1 MKSVAFCGSS
11 VTPFSWKNS
20 SMVPEVAGARGGST
34 GAAAC
39 AAGAGSAACAAG
51 AGSAACAAGAG
62 SATASG
68 VTVTVWVTVA
78 VAAAVAGAGG
88 SGVVGSA
95 EALAPVNPITAI
107 DPAATPPTS
116 TRH

>member
-1 MKSVAFCGSS
+1 
-11 VTPFSWKNS
+11 
-20 SMVPEVAGARGGST
+20 
-34 GAAAC
+34 
-39 AAGAGSAACAAG
+39 
-51 AGSAACAAGAG
+51 
-62 SATASG
+62 

-95 EALAPVNPITAI
+95 EALAPVNPIMAI

>member
-1 MKSVAFCGSS
+1 
-11 VTPFSWKNS
+11 
-20 SMVPEVAGARGGST
+20 
-34 GAAAC
+34 
-39 AAGAGSAACAAG
+39 
-51 AGSAACAAGAG
+51 
-62 SATASG
+62 

-78 VAAAVAGAGG
+78 VAAAAAGAGG

-116 TRH
+116 TRHGRVILFIANILFAR